1 MINKVLDK
9 VQKVEDTLTDRQ
21 IGIDIYKILCCF
33 LITTIHLFG
42 YSDFLSIE
50 DINRTNFI
58 VAGVISSANIV
69 GTSGFI
75 FITGYFLCES
85 GTKVNIKRIVSF
97 ILQLNF
103 ISVSIFFVVLVLN
116 GNFSATYLVNSFFPI
131 LSQHYWYP
139 FNYIVLL
146 LVSPFLNILVHNTT
160 RKELAGIIVL
170 LVCVIG
176 VFLKINPFYTPSV
189 FVGHYSHGFVWW
201 GLLYLTAAYYRRYGV
216 RHTTLCGA
224 VLFFGCVFFGLL
236 LLIGEKYVPVI
247 GKSGL
252 LEDDSIIG
260 WLATTSS
267 FIMLHQIKWRE
278 GKMVGRLM
286 KYIVPSTFIVYI
298 LQEHNMVGKML
309 WQWVNISQ
317 YAQASVFQ
325 LIMVMILTFGAIWA
339 VATILFLAYLIAKK
353 IYIGKIET
361 IFELIIRKVI
371 SKL

>member
-1 MINKVLDK
+1 M
-9 VQKVEDTLTDRQ
+9 
-21 IGIDIYKILCCF
+21 
-33 LITTIHLFG
+33 
-42 YSDFLSIE
+42 
-50 DINRTNFI
+50 
-58 VAGVISSANIV
+58 
-69 GTSGFI
+69 
-75 FITGYFLCES
+75 
-85 GTKVNIKRIVSF
+85 
-97 ILQLNF
+97 
-103 ISVSIFFVVLVLN
+103 
-116 GNFSATYLVNSFFPI
+116 VNSFFPI

-160 RKELAGIIVL
+160 RKELAGIIGL
-170 LVCVIG
+170 FVCIIG

-201 GLLYLTAAYYRRYGV
+201 GLLYLTAAYYRQYGV
-216 RHTTLCGA
+216 RNTTLCGA
-224 VLFFGCVFFGLL
+224 VLFLGCVFWSLL
-236 LLIGEKYVPVI
+236 LLIGGKYVPMI

-267 FIMLHQIKWRE
+267 FIMFHQIKWRE

-298 LQEHNMVGKML
+298 FQEHNMVRKML

-325 LIMVMILTFGAIWA
+325 LIMIMILTFGAIWA
-339 VATILFLAYLIAKK
+339 VATILYLSYLIAKK

>member
-1 MINKVLDK
+1 M
-9 VQKVEDTLTDRQ
+9 
-21 IGIDIYKILCCF
+21 
-33 LITTIHLFG
+33 
-42 YSDFLSIE
+42 
-50 DINRTNFI
+50 
-58 VAGVISSANIV
+58 ISSANIV

-103 ISVSIFFVVLVLN
+103 ISVSIFLVALVLN
-116 GNFSATYLVNSFFPI
+116 GNFSVTYLVNSFFPI

-160 RKELAGIIVL
+160 RKELAGFIVL

-189 FVGHYSHGFVWW
+189 FVGHYSHGFVGHYSHGFVWW

-224 VLFFGCVFFGLL
+224 VLFFGCVFLGFL

-298 LQEHNMVGKML
+298 LQEHNMVRKML

-339 VATILFLAYLIAKK
+339 VATILYLAYLIAKK